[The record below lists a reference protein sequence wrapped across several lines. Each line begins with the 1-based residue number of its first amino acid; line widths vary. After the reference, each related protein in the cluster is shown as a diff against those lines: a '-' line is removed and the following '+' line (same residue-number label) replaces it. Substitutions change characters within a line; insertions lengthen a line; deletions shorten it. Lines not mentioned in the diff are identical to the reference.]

1 MRYRQM
7 RIFESNYWYLPWSSL
22 ALATYFFMA
31 SSLEVPFSFCHALN
45 LATERESE
53 PPAAA
58 VDLK

>member
-1 MRYRQM
+1 M

-22 ALATYFFMA
+22 ALATYFFIA